1 MAKFSQPSHAY
12 MGYRISMRATGE
24 LPLLASVIIPAYNA
38 ERFLPTTLASAQAQT
53 YASIEIIVIDDGS
66 TDTTAAIAEA
76 AAQRDTRVRL
86 VRQKNAGVAA
96 ARNRGLAEAHGDL
109 IAPLDADDVWHPQN
123 IALQVAALKAAG
135 PDAAVSYAWYV
146 SIDEHGRLEGIGP
159 QTHFRSKTRVL
170 PAQIECNFIG
180 NSSST
185 VIRRDAIEAIGGY
198 DPTLL
203 ARGAQGCEDE
213 ALYIG
218 LAELW
223 DFVVVPKYLVAYRS
237 HAMGMGKDGVRMARS
252 QALVLADLRRRRP
265 DLPGYWFGRGMA
277 RLYASDLTAALRRR
291 DWSEVADVL
300 ARAAGDGNW
309 CLLDLLCRRL
319 PFRTVNYCL
328 RKLRPDENAPQASE
342 TLVDIFWPTENQEQ
356 QVPGEPFQRATQSA
370 SPSESE
376 PTR

>member
-1 MAKFSQPSHAY
+1 

-24 LPLLASVIIPAYNA
+24 HPLLASVIIPAYNA

-53 YASIEIIVIDDGS
+53 YESIEIIVIDDGS

-86 VRQKNAGVAA
+86 VRQKHAGVAA
-96 ARNRGLAEAHGDL
+96 ARNRGLAESHGDL

-123 IALQVAALKAAG
+123 VALQVAALKAAG
-135 PDAAVSYAWYV
+135 PDAAVSYAWFV
-146 SIDEHGRLEGIGP
+146 SIDEHGRLQRIGP
-159 QTHFRSKTRVL
+159 QTHFRSKTQVL
-170 PAQIECNFIG
+170 PAQIDGNFIG

-198 DPTLL
+198 DPTLR
-203 ARGAQGCEDE
+203 ARGAQGCEDQ

-223 DFVVVPKYLVAYRS
+223 DFVAVPKYLVAYRNHS
-237 HAMGMGKDGVRMARS
+237 MGMSKDGVQMARS
-252 QALVLADLRRRRP
+252 QALVLADLRGRRR

-277 RLYASDLTAALRRR
+277 RLYESDLTAALRRR

-309 CLLDLLCRRL
+309 CLIDLLCRRL

-328 RKLRPDENAPQASE
+328 RKLRPDGNSPQARE
-342 TLVDIFWPTENQEQ
+342 TLMDIFWPTENHEQ
-356 QVPGEPFQRATQSA
+356 QPFQRATQSA